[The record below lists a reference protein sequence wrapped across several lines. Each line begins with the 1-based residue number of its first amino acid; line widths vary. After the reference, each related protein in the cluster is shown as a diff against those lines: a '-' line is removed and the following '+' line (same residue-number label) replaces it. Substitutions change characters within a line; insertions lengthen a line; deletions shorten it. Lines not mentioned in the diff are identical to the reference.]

1 MLQSYDAGS
10 YDVIVIGAGH
20 AGCEAALASARLGT
34 KTLCLTM
41 NLDSVALLACNP
53 SIGGTSKG
61 HLVHEIDALGGE
73 MGLAADD
80 TLIQMKLL
88 NTGKGPAVHS
98 SRAQSDKHRYHE
110 RMKHTLENQ
119 ENLDLRQG
127 EAVDFL
133 IENNTVSGVL
143 TATGAVYHAKAV
155 ILSTGVYLKSKII
168 IGEYQQESGP
178 SGLFPSRHLS
188 DALQKLG
195 FDLRRFKTGTPARVN
210 SRSLNYDHMQI
221 QCGNEQARPFS
232 FLHDSLDFEE
242 IPCYLTYTNTK
253 THDIVLANLD
263 RAPMYSGTI
272 RGTGAR
278 YCPSIEDKVVRFSD
292 RERHQLF
299 LEPESAS
306 SNEVYVQGLSTSLPE
321 DIQLEI
327 LHSIQGLED
336 AEIMRSAYAIEYDC
350 IDSRELKLSLESK
363 MVHSLFFAGQINGT
377 SGYEEAAAQGLIAGI
392 NAFQKIQNKEPLIL
406 RRSDAYIGVLIDDLV
421 TKGTNEPYRMMTS
434 RAEYRLLLRQDNA
447 DLRLTGIGHQ
457 FGLASLERFQ
467 RMEEK
472 RIAVEK
478 ECARLLK
485 TRPSRAALPALC
497 QEKNIAL
504 PRPELTLAELL
515 RRPDWSYSDIHVIDP
530 EPQQLSKDVCEQ
542 VEISLRYEG
551 YIQKQIEEVAHFSS
565 LENKV
570 LPADFPY
577 EQMTA
582 LRNEAKQKL
591 AAQQPVNVGQA
602 SRISGVSPADISVLL
617 IQLQKI
623 HRETPSPTL
632 VSHSNDKEIYD

>member
-1 MLQSYDAGS
+1 MLQSYDAGI

-20 AGCEAALASARLGT
+20 AGCEAALASARLGA

-80 TLIQMKLL
+80 TLVQMKLL

-110 RMKHTLENQ
+110 RMKQTLENQ

-133 IENNTVSGVL
+133 IKDNRVAGVL
-143 TATGAVYHAKAV
+143 TATGAIYHAKAV

-168 IGEYQQESGP
+168 IGEYQKESGP
-178 SGLFPSRHLS
+178 SGLFPSMQLS
-188 DALQKLG
+188 DSLKKLG

-210 SRSLNYDHMQI
+210 SRSLNYNVMQV
-221 QCGNEQARPFS
+221 QHGNEQARPFS
-232 FLHDSLDFEE
+232 FLHDSLDFKE
-242 IPCYLTYTNTK
+242 IPCYLTYTNTT
-253 THDIVLANLD
+253 THDIIRANLD

-272 RGTGAR
+272 HGTGAR
-278 YCPSIEDKVVRFSD
+278 YCPSIEDKVVRFAD

-306 SNEVYVQGLSTSLPE
+306 SNEIYVQGLSTSLPE

-327 LHSIQGLED
+327 LHSIQGLEKS
-336 AEIMRSAYAIEYDC
+336 EIMRSAYAIEYDC
-350 IDSRELKLSLESK
+350 IDARELKLSLESK
-363 MVHSLFFAGQINGT
+363 TIDSLFFAGQINGT
-377 SGYEEAAAQGLIAGI
+377 SGYEEAAAQGLVAGI
-392 NAFQKIQNKEPLIL
+392 NAVRKIRNQDPLIL

-447 DLRLTGIGHQ
+447 DLRLTGIGYQ

-478 ECARLLK
+478 ERNRLLK
-485 TRPSRAALPALC
+485 TRPSRAALELLC
-497 QEKNIAL
+497 QEKEIAL
-504 PRPELTLAELL
+504 PREGLTLADLL
-515 RRPDWSYSDIHVIDP
+515 RRPDWSYADIQAVDP
-530 EPQQLSKDVCEQ
+530 EPQQLAKNICEQ

-551 YIQKQIEEVAHFSS
+551 YIQKQIEEVAHFAS
-565 LENKV
+565 LENKM

-577 EQMTA
+577 EQITA

-591 AAQQPVNVGQA
+591 AAQQPINVGQA

-617 IQLQKI
+617 VQLQKM
-623 HRETPSPTL
+623 HREAAASTPLPQ
-632 VSHSNDKEIYD
+632 SNDKEIHD